1 MYSCNILYSYHN
13 FSFPDI
19 AEGKDSFT
27 KLDIYVILSGI
38 LDGSKFHEFKA
49 YYGTQ
54 AIAGTGVIEGRRV
67 GIVANIGDVGIKEAL
82 KISHFVN
89 SCSRR
94 RLPIL
99 FIQNS
104 HLHED
109 MPNEKYDEETEMGLL
124 KCRGSLASLISTCNV
139 PKVALTIS
147 ALSQDGLLTMVL
159 NKE

>member
-1 MYSCNILYSYHN
+1 M
-13 FSFPDI
+13 
-19 AEGKDSFT
+19 
-27 KLDIYVILSGI
+27 
-38 LDGSKFHEFKA
+38 DGSKFHEFKA

-54 AIAGTGVIEGRRV
+54 AITGTGVIEGRRV

-99 FIQNS
+99 FLQNS

-109 MPNEKYDEETEMGLL
+109 IQTEKSNDEEIDMGLL

-139 PKVALTIS
+139 PKIALTIS

-159 NKE
+159 H